1 MIVSEIPRR
10 IPHILSPFPQD
21 IKVPFPYLF
30 AKLVSTIHCNVF
42 SLQLYFSCHLVSE
55 KSKKMFDE
63 AMTHGYVEARDIKAL
78 IFGAAGTGKTHTI
91 ALLMDEEP
99 PTIRRSTPCAT
110 KPIRVVSTT
119 KIEEKSGK
127 WSRVTRDQLSQAI
140 ADTSTML
147 PQTPSTTRNA
157 TSSAS
162 YSIPSSN
169 TLTPVRASKPKTVS
183 KLKTASKH
191 VSTGRNAASF
201 ASYSTPSSNTLTPV
215 RASKPKTV
223 SKPKTASKH
232 VQSAASIHH
241 GKWSSASTSSAED
254 ELLRRIEISPYE
266 RRAKRA
272 FKRDRITLIDTGGQP
287 QFHEV
292 LPMFMRDTSA
302 SMFTIKLDNS
312 LDDHPLIEF
321 YNDSGHFVG
330 SYRSPFTNQQ
340 ILMMCMRVI
349 QSQASQSQEGL
360 CPTPI
365 FVGTH
370 RDLEDQCP
378 EPREEKNQK
387 IHKMLPPAVQDNAIY
402 CGEGLKEVIF
412 AVNAKTPGPQ
422 EKKIAAELRRVI
434 VERSHVKPKQIP
446 LRWHALE
453 LALQKLMLEL
463 GRGVLSKAECL
474 QVARRF
480 HFTDESFEE
489 ALKYLDNLSILFYYK
504 DVLPNVIFCDPQVL
518 LDKVTELVEHIYRLQ
533 TAACQD
539 VATAC
544 QYKAAEGKLRK
555 FRDQG
560 IITLELLRKKEF
572 GRHYVQGL
580 FSPVELLKL
589 FKKLLIVS
597 PITEEEFLM
606 PCLLRVTDEPT
617 LLALSSSVPSLLF
630 YFPHSPLLGVFCAL
644 VAYLLS
650 QAKWKLLFDAS
661 SRSPIKVDRNT
672 IQFEVPGDLPGAI
685 TLSDSF
691 STYFQVSIQLPEKA
705 PRALYSA
712 VFPHIRETIVAGIRK
727 ATSAL
732 HYNSSVPKHAFS
744 CLEHR
749 ASENVTHHAS
759 VVDRTRT
766 LMTCTLNSKI
776 CTILTEEHLVWFSS
790 SDTRGEQLTATGIC
804 LT

>member
-1 MIVSEIPRR
+1 MHPLQCVKFVSLVCMGIQHITRLTSKDDSYLKFF
-10 IPHILSPFPQD
+10 IDYILSSSPQD
-21 IKVPFPYLF
+21 INVPFPYQF
-30 AKLVSTIHCNVF
+30 AKLVCTTHCNVLR
-42 SLQLYFSCHLVSE
+42 LQLYFSCHLASE
-55 KSKKMFDE
+55 KSKEMFDE

-78 IFGAAGTGKTHTI
+78 IFGAAGTGKSHTI

-110 KPIRVVSTT
+110 RPVRVD
-119 KIEEKSGK
+119 KLEEKGGK
-127 WSRVTRDQLSQAI
+127 WVRVTHDQLSQTI

-147 PQTPSTTRNA
+147 PQKPSTARKA
-157 TSSAS
+157 TSPAS
-162 YSIPSSN
+162 YSAPSSN
-169 TLTPVRASKPKTVS
+169 TLTPVRASKSKTVS
-183 KLKTASKH
+183 KSETASKH
-191 VSTGRNAASF
+191 G
-201 ASYSTPSSNTLTPV
+201 
-215 RASKPKTV
+215 
-223 SKPKTASKH
+223 
-232 VQSAASIHH
+232 QSAASIPH
-241 GKWSSASTSSAED
+241 GKSSSVSTSSAEN
-254 ELLRRIEISPYE
+254 ELLRRIEMSPYG
-266 RRAKRA
+266 RRAKKA

-302 SMFTIKLDNS
+302 SMFTIKLDDG

-321 YNDSGHFVG
+321 YDDSGNLIG

-349 QSQASQSQEGL
+349 QSQVSQSQEGL
-360 CPTPI
+360 GPTPI

-370 RDLEDQCP
+370 KDLEDQCP

-434 VERSHVKPKQIP
+434 VEKSHVKPKQIP

-474 QVARRF
+474 EVAQRF
-480 HFTDESFEE
+480 HFTNESFEE

-518 LDKVTELVEHIYRLQ
+518 LDKVTELVEHSYRLQ
-533 TAACQD
+533 TAACKD
-539 VATAC
+539 I
-544 QYKAAEGKLRK
+544 AAEGRLRK

-560 IITLELLRKKEF
+560 IITLDFLRKKEF

-597 PITEEEFLM
+597 EISEEEFLM

-617 LLALSSSVPSLLF
+617 LLAPSSSVPSLLF

-644 VAYLLS
+644 IAYLLS

-661 SRSPIKVDRNT
+661 SRSPVKVDRNAV
-672 IQFEVPGDLPGAI
+672 QFEVPGDLPGVI

-691 STYFQVSIQLPEKA
+691 STYFQVSTQLPEKA

-712 VFPHIRETIVAGIRK
+712 VLPQIRETIVAGIRK
-727 ATSAL
+727 ASSAL
-732 HYNSSVPKHAFS
+732 HYNNSVPKDAFL
-744 CLEHR
+744 CLEHNDSFS
-749 ASENVTHHAS
+749 AMPHAS
-759 VVDRTRT
+759 IVDSTRT
-766 LMTCTLNSKI
+766 VMTCTLNPAKL
-776 CTILTEEHLVWFSS
+776 CTTLTEEHLVWFRS
-790 SDTRGEQLTATGIC
+790 SDTPGEQSQHKC
-804 LT
+804 LSSTLFCQDSVNSVL